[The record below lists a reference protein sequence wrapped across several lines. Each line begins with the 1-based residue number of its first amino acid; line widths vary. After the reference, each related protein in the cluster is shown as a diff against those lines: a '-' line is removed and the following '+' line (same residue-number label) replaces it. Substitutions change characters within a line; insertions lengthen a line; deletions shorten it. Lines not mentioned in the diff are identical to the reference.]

1 MSDHATETPVLD
13 LLAGM
18 TKLSL
23 DATTLDEKEVMLV
36 RIAALVATNAPP
48 ISYSLNLKVAGEV
61 AVEPDDVR
69 GVLAAIAPIV
79 GAPRIA
85 AAVGNVARALAFEQL
100 TEVDEPGGE

>member
-1 MSDHATETPVLD
+1 MSNQASETPLLD
-13 LLAGM
+13 LIAGM

-48 ISYSLNLKVAGEV
+48 LSYSLNLKVADQVEV
-61 AVEPDDVR
+61 DADDVR

-79 GAPRIA
+79 GAPRVA
-85 AAVGNVARALAFEQL
+85 AAVGNVVRALAL
-100 TEVDEPGGE
+100 DELAAEDAGAA